1 MKASVAQSEVARQ
14 KAGRTGRPAFDL
26 VRWFTILSFVSIGLA
41 SVVTALVL
49 SGFLRERFL
58 YREAEVMTEFINGVI
73 DVERRDKV
81 TGNRFDWIAGDLEEF
96 FYHVGGMPDVLNAKV
111 YRPDGLI
118 VWSTDSAL
126 IGQRFDRNEE
136 LDSAFHGEPVIRVS
150 ARGWDDKDE
159 HEYLNMLPGTRFVE
173 SYLPIWHAGGDRT
186 EIDGVLEIYRAPRR
200 LFETIESGIARVWI
214 SSLIGGGLIFLVLFG
229 VVRRAAG
236 IIRRQER
243 ELVAS
248 EMLAAVGEMASAVA
262 HSLRNPLASVRS
274 SAELALATPDRAQA
288 RSAIEGILVDTDRL
302 ETWIRQ
308 YLANTQAETGA
319 DGIAEVAPAIGQ
331 VMDNFAQAL
340 QRNGIRTD
348 LDLAPDLP
356 GVRPSSLTLVQ
367 VLNGLVANAIEAMP
381 NGGQLSIS
389 ARGED
394 DGERVR
400 IEIAD
405 SGPGLPEAGSDVLF
419 DPFTTTKSTG
429 FGLGLPLARRIVA
442 RYGGRLTLTNAEG
455 QGAVATLLLPS
466 AG

>member
-1 MKASVAQSEVARQ
+1 M
-14 KAGRTGRPAFDL
+14 
-26 VRWFTILSFVSIGLA
+26 
-41 SVVTALVL
+41 
-49 SGFLRERFL
+49 
-58 YREAEVMTEFINGVI
+58 
-73 DVERRDKV
+73 
-81 TGNRFDWIAGDLEEF
+81 
-96 FYHVGGMPDVLNAKV
+96 
-111 YRPDGLI
+111 
-118 VWSTDSAL
+118 
-126 IGQRFDRNEE
+126 
-136 LDSAFHGEPVIRVS
+136 
-150 ARGWDDKDE
+150 
-159 HEYLNMLPGTRFVE
+159 
-173 SYLPIWHAGGDRT
+173 
-186 EIDGVLEIYRAPRR
+186 LEIYRAPRR

-288 RSAIEGILVDTDRL
+288 RGAIEGILVDTDRL

-381 NGGQLSIS
+381 AGGRLSIS